1 MVSAMNGNNLPAAG
15 CGNPSQQLGR
25 CPSGAAVNAP
35 DTPQF
40 TRREALKIIGT
51 GVAVAGLGLTKV
63 GAAEAT
69 AVPALGWELPPL
81 GYAYGALEPHFD
93 ARTMEIHHTK
103 HHQAYIN
110 NAKNLLK
117 DHPDLLARGP
127 EALVRDLASVPE
139 AIRTGI
145 RNNAGGHVNHAFFWQ
160 VISPATGMSIQQL
173 PVAIAAAFGSMD
185 DFKKLFADAAMKRF
199 GSGWAWL
206 SLKDGKLIVHS
217 TANQDSPLS
226 DGAKPIIG
234 LDVWEHAYYLHYQ
247 NRRADYV
254 NAFWNVL
261 NWTQAEANYGAALK
275 G

>member
-1 MVSAMNGNNLPAAG
+1 M
-15 CGNPSQQLGR
+15 
-25 CPSGAAVNAP
+25 
-35 DTPQF
+35 
-40 TRREALKIIGT
+40 TRRDALKIIGA
-51 GVAVAGLGLTKV
+51 GAVVAGLGLTKSL
-63 GAAEAT
+63 AAEA
-69 AVPALGWELPPL
+69 PAASGLGWELPKL
-81 GYAYGALEPHFD
+81 SYGYSALEPHID

-103 HHQAYIN
+103 HHQAYIT

-127 EALVRDLASVPE
+127 EALVRDLGSVPE

-145 RNNAGGHVNHAFFWQ
+145 RNNAGGHVNHSFFWQ
-160 VISPATGMSIQQL
+160 VIGPAAGASIGQL
-173 PVAIAAAFGSMD
+173 PVAIAGAFGSMD
-185 DFKKLFADAAMKRF
+185 DFKKLLADAAMKRF

-206 SLKDGKLIVHS
+206 SLKDGKLLVHS

-226 DGAKPIIG
+226 DGAKPILG

-254 NAFWNVL
+254 AAFWNVV
-261 NWTQAEANYGAALK
+261 NWTQAEQNYAAALK